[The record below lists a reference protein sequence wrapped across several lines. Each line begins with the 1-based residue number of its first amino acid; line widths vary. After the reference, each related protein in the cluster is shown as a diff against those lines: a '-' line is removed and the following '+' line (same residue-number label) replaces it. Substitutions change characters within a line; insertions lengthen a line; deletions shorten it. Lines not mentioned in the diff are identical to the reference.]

1 MIDFDKKDVEETSR
15 SRFLYFTFPLLI
27 IMSILFLCIIL
38 NTFVFTDGNNVDI
51 MAPVEN
57 NDSTDYVEDSEII
70 ASEKN

>member
-15 SRFLYFTFPLLI
+15 GRFLYFTLPFLV

>member
-1 MIDFDKKDVEETSR
+1 MIDFDKKDVEKTSR
-15 SRFLYFTFPLLI
+15 SRFLYFTLPFLV

-51 MAPVEN
+51 MAPVVN

>member
-1 MIDFDKKDVEETSR
+1 MIDFDKKDIEETSR

-27 IMSILFLCIIL
+27 IMAILSLCIIL

-57 NDSTDYVEDSEII
+57 NDSRVYVEDSEIA

>member
-15 SRFLYFTFPLLI
+15 SRFLYFTLPFLV
-27 IMSILFLCIIL
+27 IMAILFLCIIL

-57 NDSTDYVEDSEII
+57 NDSTGYVEDSEII